1 MTSRFLQALMIG
13 AVTAAAGAPPGMGQL
28 DYGQYGSSESGYP
41 GSYGGGQA
49 AGNGGYPGAGN
60 GSGAGYPGGTA
71 ATYGGGYG
79 SGYQRPAPSPGQ
91 PANPARVRDW
101 FSRYDQIRRQAQM
114 TPQERQRADTL
125 LSRGM
130 AILMPGPD
138 KDDARQILTMLVNK
152 YQTATQAM
160 KQLPLIP
167 ETQDLHRGYY
177 QYFNNARQLFTDY
190 LRVQDNIFVTDASTG
205 KPIAGQL
212 LQRKAMLEQLNQQ
225 IQGLDAQLRS
235 QLGIAPYRYF

>member
-1 MTSRFLQALMIG
+1 MTSRFLKALLTG
-13 AVTAAAGAPPGMGQL
+13 AVTASSCTLPGMAQL

-41 GSYGGGQA
+41 G
-49 AGNGGYPGAGN
+49 
-60 GSGAGYPGGTA
+60 GTA

-79 SGYQRPAPSPGQ
+79 AGYQRQAPKPPAPWPGQ
-91 PANPARVRDW
+91 SASPARVRDW

-138 KDDARQILTMLVNK
+138 KDDARQILTMLVDK

-225 IQGLDAQLRS
+225 IQKLDEQLRS
-235 QLGIAPYRYF
+235 QLGIPPYRYF